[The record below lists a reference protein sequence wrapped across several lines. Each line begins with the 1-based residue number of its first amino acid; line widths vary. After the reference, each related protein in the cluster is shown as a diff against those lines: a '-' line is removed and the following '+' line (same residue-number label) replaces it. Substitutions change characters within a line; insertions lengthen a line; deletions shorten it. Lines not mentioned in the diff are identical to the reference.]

1 MDSMYEILME
11 LPLFKGVSFDR
22 LSEII
27 GHTRFHFLKYNDGEP
42 VVTADTPCTHLK
54 FVISGAV
61 RLTTVNADGRMRV
74 CQTLQSPDVIA
85 PDFLFG
91 RFTHYPCSGTAIGKT
106 GILQITKMDYL
117 KILHSDDVF
126 MLNFLN
132 TLSIN
137 AQKSVI
143 GVLAL
148 TNGSLEERIAFWIAA
163 LTQRGSKEIT
173 LQCKQRDFYSLFGV
187 QRSSFMA
194 TLDSMR
200 ERGLVEYDQRE
211 LRFPSRPALV
221 ELLTNPSED

>member
-1 MDSMYEILME
+1 MDSMYEYLME

-22 LSEII
+22 LSETI
-27 GHTRFHFLKYNDGEP
+27 GNTRFHFLKFDDGMP
-42 VVTADTPCTHLK
+42 VINAGDPCTHLR

-61 RLTTVNADGRMRV
+61 RLCTVNSDGRMRV
-74 CQTLQSPDVIA
+74 SQTVTAPDVIA

-91 RFTHYPCSGTAIGKT
+91 RFTNYPCSATAIGKT
-106 GILQITKMDYL
+106 GILQIDKHDYL
-117 KILHSDDVF
+117 KMLHSDDVF
-126 MLNFLN
+126 LLNMLN

-148 TNGSLEERIAFWIAA
+148 AGGSLEERIAYWIVA
-163 LTQRGSKEIT
+163 LTQRGSTDIT
-173 LQCKQRDFYSLFGV
+173 LQCRQRDFYSMFGV
-187 QRSSFMA
+187 QRSSFIA

-221 ELLTNPSED
+221 ELLTNPQED